1 MPRPVVVIEVAADD
15 ATCARD
21 LSAGGLFVPGCTLR
35 LDEECDLVVRA
46 PGGELALQA
55 RAVFV
60 DPAGGAGLELVGF
73 CAEMKARIGEL
84 LTAPAPAPVPDAVG
98 DLAPSTIPAV
108 ELAGDAGGDEA
119 MELLELLPPGATR
132 ATSSERADAAE
143 ARAIDRD
150 PDGAADRPQREPL
163 AKNVYERLRGL
174 TLAEQVK
181 AAHSPD
187 PSARMALERIYG
199 KNVWEPL
206 LRNPRLT
213 APEVARI
220 ARMGQLPKPL
230 IEIILANGAWLQ
242 IGEVRRAL
250 LTNPRL
256 ATDQVLRILRLLSKH
271 ELKMASVTTAYPFA
285 VRDCA
290 KRLLRDA

>member
-1 MPRPVVVIEVAADD
+1 MVVIEVVADD
-15 ATCARD
+15 ARCVRD

-35 LDEECDLVVRA
+35 LEEECDLVVRA
-46 PGGELALQA
+46 PGGELVLHA

-60 DPAGGAGLELVGF
+60 DPGGGTGLELVGF
-73 CAEMKARIGEL
+73 DAEMKLRIAQL
-84 LTAPAPAPVPDAVG
+84 LTAPPAPAT
-98 DLAPSTIPAV
+98 APIPAPIPAV
-108 ELAGDAGGDEA
+108 ELETSNGSE
-119 MELLELLPPGATR
+119 EEELLPPGETLA
-132 ATSSERADAAE
+132 ASADAGEAPGAE
-143 ARAIDRD
+143 DD
-150 PDGAADRPQREPL
+150 EADARPQREPL

-187 PSARMALERIYG
+187 PTARMALERIYG

-256 ATDQVLRILRLLSKH
+256 ATDQVLRILRLLPKH
-271 ELKMASVTTAYPFA
+271 ELKLASITTAYPYA
-285 VRDCA
+285 VRDAA
-290 KRLLRDA
+290 KRLMRDA